1 MYMKT
6 ILKQILAV
14 SVLSITTIPA
24 IAQHYFS
31 DAQKSEWL
39 KKAQENTPELFYTT
53 IKPEIQVDI
62 VADKQSFQGYKA
74 VNPRK
79 AEGLYSESFKGKS
92 GIVLD
97 LGDHYT
103 GYFTFRVEEFQSDS
117 DAPIRLKFTFSEVPA
132 ELRIPFDPYK
142 GTISRAWL
150 QDEVVT
156 IEQLPATIKIP
167 RRLSCRYLQI
177 DILGDS
183 QYAQYRISDMKFV
196 AQTSAKGSP
205 APLNTSDKLLREIDK
220 VSQKT
225 LRECMQT
232 VFEDGPK
239 RDHRLWIG
247 DLYLQMLADN
257 YTFQNRALAK
267 RCLYILAGLCK
278 DDGYLNHTIFE
289 TPVPHPQVVPI
300 LLYEYALIYN
310 ATLNDY
316 LQETHDTQ
324 TALDLWPVAKRQI
337 EKIPSLLDKDGLFD
351 PEKANKQGLWQLVDW
366 QERLDRQASEQGIYI
381 FALEQTY
388 QLAKTLGKEKEV
400 AHVPALIKQMKKG
413 AMKLYDKQKGVFV
426 SGKDRQVSYASQ
438 TWMALAKVVD
448 KEQGREILSRVF
460 ADSKAVKP
468 GSPYLYHYVIQA
480 MVDTGMGQEA
490 KEAVK
495 NYWGGMVQKG
505 ADTFWEVYDP
515 DNDFISPYQFA
526 PINSYCHAWSCTPI
540 YFIRKYPEIFQK

>member
-1 MYMKT
+1 
-6 ILKQILAV
+6 
-14 SVLSITTIPA
+14 
-24 IAQHYFS
+24 
-31 DAQKSEWL
+31 
-39 KKAQENTPELFYTT
+39 
-53 IKPEIQVDI
+53 
-62 VADKQSFQGYKA
+62 
-74 VNPRK
+74 
-79 AEGLYSESFKGKS
+79 
-92 GIVLD
+92 
-97 LGDHYT
+97 
-103 GYFTFRVEEFQSDS
+103 
-117 DAPIRLKFTFSEVPA
+117 
-132 ELRIPFDPYK
+132 
-142 GTISRAWL
+142 
-150 QDEVVT
+150 
-156 IEQLPATIKIP
+156 
-167 RRLSCRYLQI
+167 
-177 DILGDS
+177 
-183 QYAQYRISDMKFV
+183 
-196 AQTSAKGSP
+196 
-205 APLNTSDKLLREIDK
+205 
-220 VSQKT
+220 
-225 LRECMQT
+225 MQT

-257 YTFQNRALAK
+257 YTFQSRALAK

-366 QERLDRQASEQGIYI
+366 QESLDRQASEQGIYI

-438 TWMALAKVVD
+438 TWMVLAKTVG

-480 MVDTGMGQEA
+480 MVDTGMEKEA

>member
-62 VADKQSFQGYKA
+62 VGDKQSFQGYKA

-117 DAPIRLKFTFSEVPA
+117 DAPIRLKFTFAEVPA

-150 QDEVVT
+150 QD
-156 IEQLPATIKIP
+156 
-167 RRLSCRYLQI
+167 
-177 DILGDS
+177 
-183 QYAQYRISDMKFV
+183 
-196 AQTSAKGSP
+196 
-205 APLNTSDKLLREIDK
+205 
-220 VSQKT
+220 
-225 LRECMQT
+225 
-232 VFEDGPK
+232 
-239 RDHRLWIG
+239 
-247 DLYLQMLADN
+247 
-257 YTFQNRALAK
+257 
-267 RCLYILAGLCK
+267 
-278 DDGYLNHTIFE
+278 
-289 TPVPHPQVVPI
+289 
-300 LLYEYALIYN
+300 
-310 ATLNDY
+310 
-316 LQETHDTQ
+316 
-324 TALDLWPVAKRQI
+324 
-337 EKIPSLLDKDGLFD
+337 
-351 PEKANKQGLWQLVDW
+351 
-366 QERLDRQASEQGIYI
+366 
-381 FALEQTY
+381 
-388 QLAKTLGKEKEV
+388 
-400 AHVPALIKQMKKG
+400 
-413 AMKLYDKQKGVFV
+413 
-426 SGKDRQVSYASQ
+426 
-438 TWMALAKVVD
+438 
-448 KEQGREILSRVF
+448 

-468 GSPYLYHYVIQA
+468 GSLYLYHYVIQA

>member
-1 MYMKT
+1 M
-6 ILKQILAV
+6 
-14 SVLSITTIPA
+14 
-24 IAQHYFS
+24 
-31 DAQKSEWL
+31 
-39 KKAQENTPELFYTT
+39 
-53 IKPEIQVDI
+53 
-62 VADKQSFQGYKA
+62 
-74 VNPRK
+74 
-79 AEGLYSESFKGKS
+79 
-92 GIVLD
+92 D

-117 DAPIRLKFTFSEVPA
+117 DAPIRLKFTFAEVPA

-196 AQTSAKGSP
+196 AQTSAKGAP
-205 APLNTSDKLLREIDK
+205 AALATSDKLLQDIDK

-232 VFEDGPK
+232 VFEDGSK

-267 RCLYILAGLCK
+267 RCLYILAGLSK
-278 DDGYLNHTIFE
+278 NDGYLNHTIFE
-289 TPVPHPQVVPI
+289 VPVPHAQSVPI
-300 LLYEYALIYN
+300 FLYEYALIYN

-316 LQETHDTQ
+316 LQETKDTQ

-366 QERLDRQASEQGIYI
+366 QESLDRQASEQGIYI

-426 SGKDRQVSYASQ
+426 SGKDKQVSYASQ
-438 TWMALAKVVD
+438 TWMVLAKVV
-448 KEQGREILSRVF
+448 EPAQGREILSRVF
-460 ADSKAVKP
+460 ANSKAVKP

-480 MVDTGMGQEA
+480 MVDTGMGKEA